1 MRMIDKG
8 YTLMEV
14 PGVELI
20 EVEPDYG
27 SDYGVHVM
35 VKWATAGGFTQPW
48 GLDELEELVAALSTA
63 RILGRRLAANVA
75 ANDEDDAT

>member
-8 YTLMEV
+8 YTLKQI

-20 EVEPDYG
+20 EVEPDDG
-27 SDYGVHVM
+27 SDYGVHV
-35 VKWATAGGFTQPW
+35 VIKWATFTESW
-48 GLDELEELVAALSTA
+48 GLDELEELIVALSTV
-63 RILGRRLAANVA
+63 RDLGRRLAANVA